1 MKLWYE
7 YRTQCNVAKYIEI
20 ETLYE
25 ASSQGVGHNT
35 TRASQKP
42 LEDLQ
47 A

>member
-7 YRTQCNVAKYIEI
+7 YRTQCNVAKCLEI

-25 ASSQGVGHNT
+25 ASNQGVEHDT
-35 TRASQKP
+35 MKALQKS
-42 LEDLQ
+42 LNNLQ